1 MTTPCLKTTPQTA
14 YSAIS
19 RAVEIR
25 QSMLCA
31 RTEDWI
37 AFFPLNPATPGHTL
51 VIPREHVADLWQVE
65 PPLSNELM
73 TAVIRVGHAIDQA
86 LKPEGM
92 NLITSAGQTAEQTV
106 FHLHLHVVPRW
117 RRDGFGRIWPVEGRF
132 DDATWET
139 LRTWFVQRAL
149 RSRLDVACGDDRPF
163 TIVLG
168 SAHSPKAQC
177 PF

>member
-1 MTTPCLKTTPQTA
+1 MSENDAADCVFCDIARGRDQT
-14 YSAIS
+14 
-19 RAVEIR
+19 VDVVCED
-25 QSMLCA
+25 
-31 RTEDWI
+31 EDWI

-73 TAVIRVGHAIDQA
+73 TAVIRVGHAIDRA

-132 DDATWET
+132 DDAT
-139 LRTWFVQRAL
+139 LG
-149 RSRLDVACGDDRPF
+149 DVANMVRAACAE
-163 TIVLG
+163 I
-168 SAHSPKAQC
+168 AA
-177 PF
+177 